1 MRTIILLSTGDNH
14 YFFEK
19 LREVGMAKLSW
30 RVSYHC
36 LEKSEQE
43 NYIFFHFFIVFI
55 NFKGGS
61 PPIYSYQ
68 KHFEQYLT

>member
-43 NYIFFHFFIVFI
+43 NYIFFHFFWFFI
-55 NFKGGS
+55 HFKGVS
-61 PPIYSYQ
+61 QPICMYQ
-68 KHFEQYLT
+68 KHFEEHLT